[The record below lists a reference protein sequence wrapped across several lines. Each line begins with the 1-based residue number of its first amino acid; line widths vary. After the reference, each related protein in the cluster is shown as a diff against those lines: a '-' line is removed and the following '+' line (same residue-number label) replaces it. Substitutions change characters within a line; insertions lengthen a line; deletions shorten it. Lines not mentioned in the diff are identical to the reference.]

1 MIHVAIAEDDPNCAK
16 QLERFLRGFGRESGR
31 AFQITHYDNGED
43 LIEQY
48 RSNFDLIFLDI
59 EMPFVDGLTAAK
71 HIRQIDPKV
80 IMIFITN
87 LAQYAI
93 RGYEVNALDYIVK
106 PIKYTSFSLHLSRA
120 MPHLSEQEDACLVI
134 AVKGGVVKLDPD
146 SILYIE
152 SQKNQ
157 LLFHTAAQVHTS
169 TVTLQKIIVSW
180 IPCMAAAVGMMFLL
194 IHVCTDLPLPS
205 AGYHTIRAFLL
216 AEFAASLEWQLST
229 YATYDLAMEHAAVP
243 PLVLLLVYG
252 AVFALFFCLERRWD
266 DPAFLCSLQGGDL
279 WPPLMIGLICFF
291 ISNLSFVYSHTPFSS
306 STLLEI
312 FNIRLYCSGGKKC

>member
-16 QLERFLRGFGRESGR
+16 QLERFLREFGRESGR

-120 MPHLSEQEDACLVI
+120 MPHLSAQEDTCLVI

-169 TVTLQKIIVSW
+169 TVTLQKIEDALAGKNFFRCSKSYLVNLAHVDGFRDGCAIVHGEQIQVSRSKKQ
-180 IPCMAAAVGMMFLL
+180 PFLDAL
-194 IHVCTDLPLPS
+194 NQYMGDM
-205 AGYHTIRAFLL
+205 IR
-216 AEFAASLEWQLST
+216 
-229 YATYDLAMEHAAVP
+229 
-243 PLVLLLVYG
+243 
-252 AVFALFFCLERRWD
+252 
-266 DPAFLCSLQGGDL
+266 
-279 WPPLMIGLICFF
+279 
-291 ISNLSFVYSHTPFSS
+291 
-306 STLLEI
+306 
-312 FNIRLYCSGGKKC
+312 